1 MSSTTQLISASQT
14 QAISWTSVTS
24 RQASSYFEASSSTT
38 SLSTSSSFSPT
49 HVPSPSLSLWFT
61 PEPSSAVSLQTPYST
76 IASGSVHQLDATSRL
91 TSMITASDIHPS
103 EPATSSILDLW
114 SVSQT
119 TSTVPSTTQLISA
132 SETQAISWTSVTS
145 RQASSYFEASSST
158 TSLSTSIENSSFS
171 QHLDSSTHVPS
182 PSLSLWFTPEPSSAV
197 SLHTPYSTI
206 ASGSFLDATTSVITA
221 SDIHP
226 SEPAT
231 SSILVHMS
239 SPDLA
244 STITTQPVQTHTS
257 SHSEGLGIQSSS
269 SLIHITTGSKPSSSI
284 MYESSVT
291 SESATAYTTQ
301 GPTTYVPSVFTITP
315 SRLSRASLVLTD
327 SSLVSELH
335 TSYESQ
341 PDTSFTGSVEH
352 TSSQTI
358 SSLFSRSTKLPTTTI
373 FNTFFNSRSP
383 GISATL
389 TTASISLS
397 HSTTLSIR
405 PTDSVSMS
413 ELTLQMT
420 SSDLLPSETSPSTYV
435 HVASTP
441 TVTIEPTASVTIM
454 IEPTASVTIMIE
466 PTASVTIEPTPSS
479 IFNSPSLMPSYK
491 SLLTVESSTSDSS
504 SVQSQ
509 EPSADSIHSLFSSEA
524 SSTVTISTQRTLVPT
539 PIPSLATLPAPSSV
553 SYMQTGSVWTMAIT
567 SSSFPSV
574 DLPSTMFEPTPTRFE
589 TEMHSVTL
597 RTTIES
603 SDQPSL
609 SIGPATSTIEHTS
622 LSVTSSM
629 AESGISS
636 AAISSLSTHASSS
649 SVWKTQP
656 TSLQIFPT
664 SLTLHPTREE
674 ITSAFRTAIMST
686 PYQPLT
692 SGSRDGTVL
701 LPGPSTV
708 WTSDVPTPTPSQ
720 ALKVCVCIALLCNF
734 ALQ

>member
-1 MSSTTQLISASQT
+1 MPSTTQLISASQT
-14 QAISWTSVTS
+14 LAISWTSVTR

-61 PEPSSAVSLQTPYST
+61 PELSSAVSLQTPYST

-91 TSMITASDIHPS
+91 TSAITASDIHPS

-145 RQASSYFEASSST
+145 RQASSYFEESSST

-171 QHLDSSTHVPS
+171 RQLDSSTHVPS
-182 PSLSLWFTPEPSSAV
+182 PSLSLWFTPEPSSSV

-206 ASGSFLDATTSVITA
+206 PSGSFLDATTSVITA
-221 SDIHP
+221 NDIHP

-269 SLIHITTGSKPSSSI
+269 SLIHITTGSRPSSSI
-284 MYESSVT
+284 MHESSVT
-291 SESATAYTTQ
+291 SESATTYTTQ

-315 SRLSRASLVLTD
+315 SRLSRVSLVLTD
-327 SSLVSELH
+327 SSHVSELH

-358 SSLFSRSTKLPTTTI
+358 SSLFSTSPSRSTKLPTTTNI
-373 FNTFFNSRSP
+373 NTFFNSRSP

-441 TVTIEPTASVTIM
+441 TVTIEPTSSVTVM
-454 IEPTASVTIMIE
+454 IEPTASVT
-466 PTASVTIEPTPSS
+466 VEPTPSS

-509 EPSADSIHSLFSSEA
+509 EPTADSMHSLFSSEA
-524 SSTVTISTQRTLVPT
+524 SSAVTISTQRTLVPT

-553 SYMQTGSVWTMAIT
+553 SYVQTGSVWTMAIT

-589 TEMHSVTL
+589 TETHSVTL
-597 RTTIES
+597 RTTTES

-686 PYQPLT
+686 PYWPLT

-720 ALKVCVCIALLCNF
+720 ALKVCVCIALL
-734 ALQ
+734 